1 MSANLEFNW
10 QALGAI
16 WRTGERRSTTLHQQL
31 ATRVRR
37 QSDRLRI
44 IVAGEIVLTLSMLVA
59 SGAVIVRN
67 AGASAVRTGAM
78 VLLYTAAIWAFTL
91 WNRRGIWSPYGE
103 STADFVALLRV
114 RAERRIRSAW
124 FCISVI
130 VLAVIVFSREIAA
143 AWRAGGTIT
152 FTDWVWIALGAYSL
166 SVVIWSVAYW
176 RLARREIRE
185 LDGLARELG
194 ERPLSSEL

>member
-1 MSANLEFNW
+1 MGANLESSW

-16 WRTGERRSTTLHQQL
+16 WRTGERRTTTLHEQL

-67 AGASAVRTGAM
+67 AGASAVRIGAM

-103 STADFVALLRV
+103 STADFVALLRL
-114 RAERRIRSAW
+114 RAQRRIRTAW

-130 VLAVIVFSREIAA
+130 SLAAIVMSREIAA
-143 AWRAGGTIT
+143 AWRVGTGT
-152 FTDWVWIALGAYSL
+152 LVDWVWIALGAYSL
-166 SVVIWSVAYW
+166 SVILWSVAYW
-176 RLARREIRE
+176 RHARREIRE
-185 LDGLARELG
+185 LDAIARQLT
-194 ERPLSSEL
+194 

>member
-1 MSANLEFNW
+1 MGANLESSW

-16 WRTGERRSTTLHQQL
+16 WRTGERRTTTLHQQL

-103 STADFVALLRV
+103 STADFVALLRL
-114 RAERRIRSAW
+114 RAQRRIRTAW

-130 VLAVIVFSREIAA
+130 SLAAIVMSREIAA
-143 AWRAGGTIT
+143 SWRVGTT
-152 FTDWVWIALGAYSL
+152 TLADWVWIALGAYSL
-166 SVVIWSVAYW
+166 SVILWSLAYW
-176 RLARREIRE
+176 RHARREIRD
-185 LDGLARELG
+185 LDVLSRELNSAG
-194 ERPLSSEL
+194 SL

>member
-1 MSANLEFNW
+1 MGANLESSW

-16 WRTGERRSTTLHQQL
+16 WRTGERRATTLHEQL

-103 STADFVALLRV
+103 STADFVALLRL
-114 RAERRIRSAW
+114 RAQRRIRTAW

-130 VLAVIVFSREIAA
+130 SLAAIVMSREIAA
-143 AWRAGGTIT
+143 AWRVGTAT
-152 FTDWVWIALGAYSL
+152 LADWVWIALGAYSL

-185 LDGLARELG
+185 LDVLSRELNSAG
-194 ERPLSSEL
+194 SL